1 MEELK
6 IKTPAEFAEEI
17 EELVW
22 QYDIDYID
30 AVMLYCEQNN
40 LEVETVASLVKG
52 NANLKSRMQTDAE
65 NLNFLPKV
73 ARLPV

>member
-6 IKTPAEFAEEI
+6 IKTPVEFAEEI

-52 NANLKSRMQTDAE
+52 NANLKSRMRSDAE

>member
-6 IKTPAEFAEEI
+6 IKTPVEFAEEI

>member
-6 IKTPAEFAEEI
+6 IKTSVKFAEEI

-52 NANLKSRMQTDAE
+52 NANLKSRMQSDAE

>member
-1 MEELK
+1 MDELK

-22 QYDIDYID
+22 RYDIDYID
-30 AVMLYCEQNN
+30 AVMLYCERNN

-52 NANLKSRMQTDAE
+52 NANLKSRMQSDAE

>member
-1 MEELK
+1 MDELK
-6 IKTPAEFAEEI
+6 IKTPAVFAEEI

-30 AVMLYCEQNN
+30 AVMLYCERNN

-52 NANLKSRMQTDAE
+52 NANLKSRMQSDAE

>member
-6 IKTPAEFAEEI
+6 IKTPVEFAEEI

-52 NANLKSRMQTDAE
+52 NANLKSRMQSDAE

>member
-52 NANLKSRMQTDAE
+52 NANLKSRMQSDAE

>member
-1 MEELK
+1 MDELK

-30 AVMLYCEQNN
+30 AVMLYCERNN

-52 NANLKSRMQTDAE
+52 NANLKSRMQSDAE